1 MMTLN
6 ADDYEK
12 IRLLDILF
20 NTIDV
25 QTLKSYTESEEVVAK
40 LKGIPTGPGILN
52 ELVSTQTMLHVD
64 SMNMRA
70 EITILKADLGTLIKC
85 LNSSIYGYN
94 QDFQNLK
101 QKHNVY

>member
-1 MMTLN
+1 MMILN
-6 ADDYEK
+6 AEDHEK
-12 IRLLDILF
+12 IKLLDILF

-40 LKGIPTGPGILN
+40 LKGISSGQGILN
-52 ELVSTQTMLHVD
+52 ELVNAQSMLHVD
-64 SMNMRA
+64 SMNLRA
-70 EITILKADLGTLIKC
+70 EIFSLKSDMATLVKC

>member
-1 MMTLN
+1 MMILN
-6 ADDYEK
+6 AEDHEK

-20 NTIDV
+20 NTMDI
-25 QTLKSYTESEEVVAK
+25 QTLRTYTESEEVVAK
-40 LKGIPTGPGILN
+40 LKGITPGPGILN
-52 ELVSTQTMLHVD
+52 ELVTTQSILHVD

-70 EITILKADLGTLIKC
+70 EIFSLKSDMATLVKC